1 MNGSV
6 IDSDSRRGYRL
17 CAALLWLA
25 LPASAL
31 LYASSWH
38 RLPARVATH
47 FDFQGLPNGWASRD
61 ALMIFFLVLM
71 FGIVATATWVLS
83 RVRKPDPTAWA
94 LLALFYVVAGTLLW
108 SENSVIRFN
117 AAGVPVNV
125 TPVLSTI
132 IGTAIAVAIIAL
144 ITRRGA
150 ELTPLAPVSEE
161 RHASAGW
168 TGLFVLT
175 ALAMCL
181 LAGIIP
187 VAGARFAVGF
197 GAILMIGAAAMA
209 WAGFQYL
216 FTPEGIEIRTLG
228 FRLRSIPAAEI
239 QSYSVDHWSVARG
252 YGIRGVGDSR
262 AYVWSNTGVRIKTT
276 AGEVFLGHEAPGKI
290 IHDLDVITKNAVAN
304 HKGHEGTQSVV

>member
-1 MNGSV
+1 MNGIV
-6 IDSDSRRGYRL
+6 IESDSRKRYKFL
-17 CAALLWLA
+17 ASLLWLA
-25 LPASAL
+25 VPATAL

-47 FDFQGLPNGWASRD
+47 FDFQGQPNGWASRD
-61 ALMIFFLVLM
+61 VLLVFFLVLM

-94 LLALFYVVAGTLLW
+94 LLGLFYVVAGTLLW
-108 SENSVIRFN
+108 SESSVISFN
-117 AAGVPVNV
+117 SAGVPVNV

-132 IGTAIAVAIIAL
+132 TGTAIAVAIIAL
-144 ITRRGA
+144 ITRRGT
-150 ELTPLAPVSEE
+150 ELPPLAPVSEE
-161 RHASAGW
+161 RHASVGW
-168 TGLFVLT
+168 TGLFVVT

-209 WAGFQYL
+209 WAGFRYL

-239 QSYSVDHWSVARG
+239 QSYAVDNWSVARG
-252 YGIRGVGDSR
+252 YGIRGVGDTR

-276 AGEVFLGHEAPGKI
+276 EGEVFLGHEAPGKL
-290 IHDLDVITKNAVAN
+290 IHDLDLITKHTAAN
-304 HKGHEGTQSVV
+304 HKAQEGTQSV